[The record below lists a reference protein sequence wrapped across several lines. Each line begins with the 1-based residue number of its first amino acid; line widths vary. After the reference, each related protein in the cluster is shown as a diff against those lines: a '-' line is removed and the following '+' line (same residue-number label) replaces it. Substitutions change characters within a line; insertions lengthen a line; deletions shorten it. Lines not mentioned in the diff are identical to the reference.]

1 MADRPGGHDYHE
13 RHPWRRGDGY
23 VRASFKRRCRLFG
36 KARGGK
42 PCLERDS
49 HDSARRLERRGENPK
64 TPSRLSRT
72 VSGRRELRHSPA
84 RTVFDGNGPRRQTSG
99 EGQTRQ
105 DRAPYRICLS
115 RREGAHDRRASPEM
129 ALAGALAAKKLNIKL
144 AHVESGLRSFDL
156 TMPEEVNRIIIDS
169 ISDILFTT
177 EERANKN
184 LINEGIKEEKI
195 FFVGNAMIDSLLKHR
210 ELADKSDILEKS
222 GLIRKKYCVLTL
234 HRPSNVDNHESF
246 NKMVDIMHEIQK
258 KVKIIFPIHPR
269 TRNNIKSF
277 GLTDAVSKMKNLIL
291 VEPLGYLDF
300 LKLISNAMFVLTDSG
315 GIQEET
321 TILNVPCITL
331 RDNTER
337 HVTCEKGTNMLVST
351 KKEEIVNAVNTILEN
366 KFKSN
371 GTPEKWDGNSTKRI
385 VKVILDQIQ

>member
-1 MADRPGGHDYHE
+1 MVKVIHIVGTRPNFVKIAPIIEEMNKIKEIKQLLVHTGQHYDKNMCKLFFEDLGLFKPDIDLGVRFTTQVDQIRQIMLGLE
-13 RHPWRRGDGY
+13 KILLKEKPDLVVVVGD
-23 VRASFKRRCRLFG
+23 
-36 KARGGK
+36 
-42 PCLERDS
+42 
-49 HDSARRLERRGENPK
+49 
-64 TPSRLSRT
+64 
-72 VSGRRELRHSPA
+72 VSS
-84 RTVFDGNGPRRQTSG
+84 T
-99 EGQTRQ
+99 
-105 DRAPYRICLS
+105 
-115 RREGAHDRRASPEM
+115 
-129 ALAGALAAKKLNIKL
+129 LAGALAAKKLNIKL

-234 HRPSNVDNHESF
+234 HRPSNVDNPESF
-246 NKMVDIMHEIQK
+246 NKVVDIIHEIQK